1 MARVAVGCDPASTAH
16 LPSCS
21 LPSLSFTHSRAH
33 TLTLS
38 TQLETDDNLLIPKAR
53 AALARYGHQLVIGN
67 ELHKRKSEVVF
78 VERSHHEKSRGDRS
92 VTGAQTPPLASSAG
106 DVPGMYT
113 ETWLRLPELAAG
125 RAATDEVEIEE
136 FIIQALLERH
146 HEWIAQGEQAQA
158 NARQQ
163 QKVAATA

>member
-1 MARVAVGCDPASTAH
+1 MGATQRQ
-16 LPSCS
+16 LPTCHPVPSP
-21 LPSLSFTHSRAH
+21 LSLSLTLAP